1 MRGNGA
7 GPTCRLPTQTLTL
20 TGVASVLPSGKYLH
34 RAVLCPMRTGT
45 SQTASTPHALTP
57 LSIMR
62 EKSKTVD
69 FVCRPHIL
77 SISS

>member
-7 GPTCRLPTQTLTL
+7 GPTCCIPIQILTL
-20 TGVASVLPSGKYLH
+20 MGIASVLLSGKYLH

-45 SQTASTPHALTP
+45 SQTASTAHALTP

-69 FVCRPHIL
+69 FVCHPHIL